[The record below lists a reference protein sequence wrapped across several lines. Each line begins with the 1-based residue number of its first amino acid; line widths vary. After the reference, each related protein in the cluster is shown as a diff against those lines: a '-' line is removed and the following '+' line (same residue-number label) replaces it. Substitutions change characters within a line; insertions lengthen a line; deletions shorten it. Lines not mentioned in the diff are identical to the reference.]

1 VTRWAIATYL
11 VAAGGASCG
20 PGASDKNPAVLY
32 LAPFDAE
39 TEVTL
44 VDKSPPPY

>member
-1 VTRWAIATYL
+1 MTPVRLATFAYL
-11 VAAGGASCG
+11 VASCG
-20 PGASDKNPAVLY
+20 PGASDKNPPVLY
-32 LAPFDAE
+32 LAPLDAE